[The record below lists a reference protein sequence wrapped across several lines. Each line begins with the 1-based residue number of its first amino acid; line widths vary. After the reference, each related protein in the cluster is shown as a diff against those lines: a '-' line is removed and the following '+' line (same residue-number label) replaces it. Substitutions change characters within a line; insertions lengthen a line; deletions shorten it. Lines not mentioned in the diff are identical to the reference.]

1 MEVRGGNRNFRFSI
15 VDYYN
20 HITDTWSNYV
30 PKKISRDKNVDYLKV
45 LKDIKCL
52 LNSANGGNL
61 TLKYDK
67 GAKSGRG
74 AKSGNQLVNIT
85 DSSTTYIKVKKIKI
99 INTDTNEEHYCI
111 VLLLCVKDYFFAGS
125 NLRKG
130 ETPGKQDLELFLCSF
145 GVLEEQGKATV
156 SFPDKKYA
164 EYSVYEGVP
173 GYGIHFTSDKTVKL
187 DMSESDKVAEL
198 LDLLINNPGYNFN
211 QVEEL
216 VKNSDTF
223 ATFVYNLLNS
233 YKGDNLATSLNKYK
247 QKSVKNKGTYKLAE
261 YLVTEYEWY
270 KDHKSDDSQ
279 LLADSPKTLTKDS
292 PKSLTKDSPTTS
304 VEGISPMTTVGYSDQ
319 ESGQESGQESDQES
333 DLGTPDQKSSEIYE
347 YFKSELNKTY
357 LELDKKMNA
366 EFEGLKMTS
375 RGALTKRKSK
385 GKAKNK
391 AKTKAKSKTK
401 SKPKTKPKPKTK
413 AKPKAK
419 PKSKAKSKT
428 KAKSKSYLEVYEG
441 LKRSIKRTLS
451 KRKKKDN

>member
-20 HITDTWSNYV
+20 HTTDTWSNYV

-52 LNSANGGNL
+52 LNSANEGAL
-61 TLKYDK
+61 SLKYDK

-292 PKSLTKDSPTTS
+292 PTTS

-319 ESGQESGQESDQES
+319 ESGQESGQESDQDS
-333 DLGTPDQKSSEIYE
+333 DLGTPDKKSSEIYE

-366 EFEGLKMTS
+366 EFEGLKTTS

-385 GKAKNK
+385 GKAKTK

-401 SKPKTKPKPKTK
+401 DKTK

-419 PKSKAKSKT
+419 PKPKT
-428 KAKSKSYLEVYEG
+428 KDKTKTKSKSYFEVYEG
-441 LKRSIKRTLS
+441 LKRSIKRTLT
-451 KRKKKDN
+451 KRKIKNTKK